1 MRYSNGYIYKIF
13 QSFSPL
19 VYIGSTTKT
28 INDRFEQ
35 HRLSYNRYKSKKT
48 GYISS
53 YKLFISNCIP
63 VIELLETLTNVTKQ
77 ELLQCE
83 RSYIENNVCVNKN
96 IPIRTSKE
104 KLEYAREYHKNHFDV
119 INNRKNEKV
128 VCDTCNRSVS
138 RTNITH
144 HYKSKKH
151 RNNI

>member
-13 QSFSPL
+13 HHNNPL

-35 HRLSYNRYKSKKT
+35 HRISYNRYKSQKT
-48 GYISS
+48 GYVSS
-53 YKLFISNCIP
+53 YKLFLTNSIP

-77 ELLQCE
+77 ELLQRE
-83 RSYIENNVCVNKN
+83 RTYIENNECINVN
-96 IPIRTSKE
+96 IPIRTYKE
-104 KLEYAREYHKNHFDV
+104 KLEYAQKYHKENFDV

-128 VCDTCNRSVS
+128 VCETCNCSVS

-151 RNNI
+151 KNNI